1 MCSSKP
7 GVEGSVAYLT
17 KIFGLKPKGKRRKGK
32 YIYIAY
38 IKIQSN
44 HTDWLFFTKHV
55 AHVGI
60 GLRATGAATLRNL
73 AWPWREEVALDT
85 IILRLQWQISHK
97 GVYHPETVIWGTP
110 G

>member
-7 GVEGSVAYLT
+7 GVEGSVAYLA
-17 KIFGLKPKGKRRKGK
+17 KIFGLKPKGKRRKGE
-32 YIYIAY
+32 YIYIY
-38 IKIQSN
+38 SIHQNSKQSYR
-44 HTDWLFFTKHV
+44 LAIFTKHV

-97 GVYHPETVIWGTP
+97 GGISPRNCL
-110 G
+110 